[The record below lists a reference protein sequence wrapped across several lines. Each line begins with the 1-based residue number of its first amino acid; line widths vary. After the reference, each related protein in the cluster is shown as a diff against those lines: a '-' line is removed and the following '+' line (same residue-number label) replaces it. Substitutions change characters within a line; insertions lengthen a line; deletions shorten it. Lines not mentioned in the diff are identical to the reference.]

1 MKQLVVKNI
10 LSFLELDDRI
20 TEIASNQ
27 IKILTYLENK
37 QDYLTNNNID
47 LPNPNVIEP
56 VDSTFKNIIYY
67 TMGTVLIL
75 GVIYYFTFG
84 GGNGETIN
92 NIYSTIH
99 DISQKINENNL
110 LINNNTQNMLD
121 TIIRNN
127 NHLVDV
133 IDRLFIQNNEQINK
147 IISIKIFN
155 AILRNGRYLEDI
167 SKILESTNLTSNIG
181 NVAINNLKKVS
192 FSDEY

>member
-47 LPNPNVIEP
+47 LLNPNVIEP

-110 LINNNTQNMLD
+110 LIDNNAQNMLD

-133 IDRLFIQNNEQINK
+133 IDRLFIHNNEQINK

-192 FSDEY
+192 FSDE

>member
-1 MKQLVVKNI
+1 
-10 LSFLELDDRI
+10 
-20 TEIASNQ
+20 
-27 IKILTYLENK
+27 
-37 QDYLTNNNID
+37 
-47 LPNPNVIEP
+47 
-56 VDSTFKNIIYY
+56 
-67 TMGTVLIL
+67 
-75 GVIYYFTFG
+75 
-84 GGNGETIN
+84 
-92 NIYSTIH
+92 
-99 DISQKINENNL
+99 
-110 LINNNTQNMLD
+110 MLD
-121 TIIRNN
+121 TILRNN

>member
-47 LPNPNVIEP
+47 LLNPNVIEP

-110 LINNNTQNMLD
+110 LINNNTLRAVARPCCAD
-121 TIIRNN
+121 LARRK
-127 NHLVDV
+127 VDV
-133 IDRLFIQNNEQINK
+133 GERRLRLPAVQ
-147 IISIKIFN
+147 
-155 AILRNGRYLEDI
+155 RP
-167 SKILESTNLTSNIG
+167 
-181 NVAINNLKKVS
+181 
-192 FSDEY
+192 

>member
-47 LPNPNVIEP
+47 LLNPNVIEP

-99 DISQKINENNL
+99 DISHKINENNL
-110 LINNNTQNMLD
+110 LIDNNAQNMLD

-133 IDRLFIQNNEQINK
+133 IDRLFIHNNEQINK

-192 FSDEY
+192 FSDE

>member
-47 LPNPNVIEP
+47 LLNPNVIEP
-56 VDSTFKNIIYY
+56 VDSTFKNMIYY

-121 TIIRNN
+121 TILRNN